1 MNIVLL
7 YITIVTT
14 KPRHIFSS
22 VNKNQIYST
31 YPMFIYV
38 ELAFGGHCLH
48 FQVYTINSVIYIYIK
63 KTITR
68 YFDISLIHII
78 KIISVA
84 KLHKRNYPIW
94 NTQNSNNSCE
104 YKFLLSDGLSLL
116 MNKLSF
122 NSNKYLLDSL
132 PRNLKSSCNTLWSQT
147 KHVTSNTG
155 R

>member
-1 MNIVLL
+1 MI
-7 YITIVTT
+7 
-14 KPRHIFSS
+14 
-22 VNKNQIYST
+22 
-31 YPMFIYV
+31 
-38 ELAFGGHCLH
+38 A
-48 FQVYTINSVIYIYIK
+48 
-63 KTITR
+63 R

-84 KLHKRNYPIW
+84 KLDKRNYPIW

-122 NSNKYLLDSL
+122 NSSKYLLHSL

-147 KHVTSNTG
+147 SM
-155 R
+155 